1 MRTDSVPHNIWT
13 VDADLVR
20 KYNGWR
26 LFGSRISAGAAL
38 ISGFAIVCVV
48 LGWKNA
54 EIISSAIGSILIGLG
69 ALLGFWY
76 QQKIFVNG
84 WSLFGSF
91 VSAGAAVIS
100 VIAMFFALYGWKETD
115 MYLTRVSVV
124 WCSCRSI
131 AWVCVPK
138 KNFLDCGANRQLQNA
153 RRQSR

>member
-26 LFGSRISAGAAL
+26 LFGSRISAGATL

-76 QQKIFVNG
+76 QQKIFVWLFRFCWRCCHLRNCYVLCFLWLERNG
-84 WSLFGSF
+84 HVF
-91 VSAGAAVIS
+91 
-100 VIAMFFALYGWKETD
+100 D
-115 MYLTRVSVV
+115 TR
-124 WCSCRSI
+124 
-131 AWVCVPK
+131 
-138 KNFLDCGANRQLQNA
+138 
-153 RRQSR
+153 